1 MAATT
6 KQCYY
11 ETLEVSR
18 TASGDELKKAY
29 RKLAMKWHPDK
40 NPGDKAAEQQFKTVS
55 EAYDVLRDEQKRAAY
70 DRFGHAAFEQ
80 GGGAGGGG
88 GGFGFGAGFADIFDE
103 MFGDIMGRRGGA
115 KQNARG
121 QDVRFDMEIT
131 LEEAYFGKKASIT
144 VPSSITCEGCSGS
157 GSKGGAAPS
166 TCPTCRGQGRMR
178 SQQGFFTVE
187 RPCPTCHGGGQVITD
202 PCAKCGGAGRTRK
215 EKNLDVTIP
224 PGVEEGTRI
233 RLAGE
238 GEAGRNGA
246 PAGDLYLFL
255 AIAPHRMFQREGANL
270 YMRMPIAM
278 TTAALGGELEVP
290 AIDGSKVKVQ
300 IPKGCQHG
308 HRFRLK
314 SKGMSV
320 LRSTA
325 RGDMFLEAAIEV
337 PVNLTDAQRKLL
349 QEFERACDQ
358 TTCNPESTGFLGKVK
373 EFLGACEK

>member
-1 MAATT
+1 MAVT

-40 NPGDKAAEQQFKTVS
+40 NPGDAKAEQQFKNLS

-80 GGGAGGGG
+80 GGAGGGG

-131 LEEAYFGKKASIT
+131 LQEAYFGKKASIT
-144 VPSSITCEGCSGS
+144 VPSSITCDSCSGS

-166 TCPTCRGQGRMR
+166 TCPTCRGAGRMR
-178 SQQGFFTVE
+178 AQQGFFTVE

-215 EKNLDVTIP
+215 EKTLEVTVP

-238 GEAGRNGA
+238 GEAGRNSA
-246 PAGDLYLFL
+246 PPGDLYLFL

-290 AIDGSKVKVQ
+290 AIDGTKVKVQ

-349 QEFERACDQ
+349 QEFERSCDQ
-358 TTCNPESTGFLGKVK
+358 TACHPESSGFLGKVK
-373 EFLGACEK
+373 EFLGAGEK